1 MLSAPRPGLSACL
14 PVQHANAFQS
24 WKDSHQIDYGE
35 DQDPDDVERV
45 PEQGEAVQ
53 AAHHDVLKTS
63 QGQLDHHENQPCQSD
78 GHMQPV
84 TADQREERG
93 KECATLGRGSQR
105 NHTLEF
111 AKLERKKGR
120 SQEEGHHRAKEG
132 SEISPRVDR
141 QGHHS
146 TGVAGE
152 QEKSGLHRD
161 VPLVKQLSTGQAARA
176 RFCEHGIARKQRRE
190 HHDVAQQEDPEPKA
204 RYNALGCGTRLT
216 DIKQFALADCIHLDC
231 NVHGDTSTGCAR
243 SNRPT
248 SSAGISTSSFVRN
261 MKASN
266 VTAVPRSPKP
276 AIHQMCHI
284 RAKPVITAK
293 NAVTKPV
300 GLFLGT
306 SIGSYACCCTGRSCF
321 ASTRCF
327 FAQKA
332 SISPTRGRTAKFHA
346 GGGDAV
352 DHSKVRPFHGSPVV
366 SRRSSR
372 SRIDTTSWTI

>member
-1 MLSAPRPGLSACL
+1 
-14 PVQHANAFQS
+14 
-24 WKDSHQIDYGE
+24 
-35 DQDPDDVERV
+35 
-45 PEQGEAVQ
+45 
-53 AAHHDVLKTS
+53 
-63 QGQLDHHENQPCQSD
+63 
-78 GHMQPV
+78 MQPV

-93 KECATLGRGSQR
+93 KECATLGHGSQR
-105 NHTLEF
+105 NHTSEL
-111 AKLERKKGR
+111 AKLEPTKDR

-216 DIKQFALADCIHLDC
+216 DIKQFALADRIHLNCD
-231 NVHGDTSTGCAR
+231 VHAYTSTGCAR

-266 VTAVPRSPKP
+266 VTAAPRSPKP

-306 SIGSYACCCTGRSCF
+306 SIGSYAWCRTGSSCF
-321 ASTRCF
+321 ASMRCLC
-327 FAQKA
+327 AQKA
-332 SISPTRGRTAKFHA
+332 SSPSTRGRTAKFQA

-352 DHSKVRPFHGSPVV
+352 DHSRVRPFQGSPDV
-366 SRRSSR
+366 SRSCSR
-372 SRIDTTSWTI
+372 WRMDTTIWAI